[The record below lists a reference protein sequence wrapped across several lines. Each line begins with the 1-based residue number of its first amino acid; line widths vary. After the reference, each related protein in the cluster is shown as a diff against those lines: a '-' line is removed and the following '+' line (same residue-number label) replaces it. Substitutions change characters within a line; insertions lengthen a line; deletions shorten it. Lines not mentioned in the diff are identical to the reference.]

1 MRSSLTVLT
10 LVLIIMAA
18 SVSVADVPTL
28 INYQGRLTNTGGEP
42 VDAVVDIL
50 FSICSD
56 SLGSACAWSELQEDV
71 EVTDGLFNVKLGSVT
86 PITDLVFSS
95 AERWLGINV
104 GGEAMP
110 YTQLVT
116 VPYAFRVST
125 VDGASGGEI
134 SGKLNVGYSNTN
146 SGANAFVTGVS
157 NSVSGMDA
165 VISGGNGNE
174 VIASYGAIGGGLTND
189 VDSEYGV
196 VGGGWSNRAAGSAAT
211 VAGGKFNYIS
221 NSFSTIAGGES
232 NSVTGA
238 HTFVGGGQNHNAG
251 GGYSVIAGGFQ
262 SQANGD
268 YCTVGGGR
276 VNKAY
281 NTAATVAGGWLN
293 EAGGQYS
300 GVLGGAENIAGGD
313 YSAILGGYGD
323 TIMAS
328 GDYSFLFGIGSKL
341 SADST
346 FMVDMPHIRFGD
358 EATGYEFPTAD
369 GSTGQVLAT
378 NGSGGLNWTTG
389 GSGGGGGWTDDG
401 AVVRLDAV
409 ADEVGVGTV
418 SPDAKLHV
426 HAAQD
431 HAGRFTSSVGTTD
444 SAVFTAQY
452 LGGGDIDAVAVR
464 GISRPNDFW
473 GIGGRFESNYVG
485 VEGIAYPGGTSD
497 AYAYIGMVGEA
508 RGGIARNEGVRGIAT
523 NCWGATGASGTAIN
537 GSEWTIGVSGSAYNS
552 SAPTSTGVFG
562 ASVASGTFSYGVSGF
577 AIDSPSTWGYG
588 VYGQAH
594 SSTSGN
600 YGVVGSAQLNSG
612 SKRGVY
618 GTASGAGS
626 NFALYGLANDAAGS
640 QNFGIYAAASG
651 ASTENWAGVFDGNVD
666 VMGTLSKDAGSFRID
681 HPLDPEN
688 KYLQHSFVESPD
700 MMNVYNGNVTT
711 NAEGRAVITMPDY
724 FDALNSD
731 FRYQLTV
738 IGTFAQA
745 IIEQEIEGAQFVIAT
760 DQPNV
765 KVSWQ
770 VTGIRKDRYAE
781 AHRIHV
787 ELDKQAH
794 EQGNYRHPELFGFG
808 AERGI
813 DKFEE
818 APENEQLKQIIE
830 SREGRVK

>member
-1 MRSSLTVLT
+1 M
-10 LVLIIMAA
+10 
-18 SVSVADVPTL
+18 
-28 INYQGRLTNTGGEP
+28 
-42 VDAVVDIL
+42 
-50 FSICSD
+50 
-56 SLGSACAWSELQEDV
+56 
-71 EVTDGLFNVKLGSVT
+71 FNVKLGSVI

-95 AERWLGINV
+95 AERWLGIIV
-104 GGEAMP
+104 EGEAMP

-125 VDGASGGEI
+125 VDGATGGEI

-196 VGGGWSNRAAGSAAT
+196 VGGGWSNRAAGTAAT

-238 HTFVGGGQNHNAG
+238 HAFVGGGQNHIAG

-300 GVLGGAENIAGGD
+300 AVLGGAENNAGGD
-313 YSAILGGYGD
+313 YSAILGGHGN

-328 GDYSFLFGIGSKL
+328 GDYSFLFGIGGSL

-369 GSTGQVLAT
+369 GSAGQVMAT
-378 NGSGGLNWTTG
+378 NGSGQLSWTTG

-401 AVVRLDAV
+401 TVVRLDTGT
-409 ADEVGVGTV
+409 DEVGVGTV
-418 SPDAKLHV
+418 TPDAKLHV
-426 HAAQD
+426 ESAQT

-444 SAVFTAQY
+444 SAVFTAEY

-464 GISRPNDFW
+464 GISRPNDYW
-473 GIGGRFESNYVG
+473 GIGGRFEGNYLG
-485 VEGIAYPGGTSD
+485 LEAIAHPGGTN
-497 AYAYIGMVGEA
+497 ANYNYVGMVGEV
-508 RGGIARNEGVRGIAT
+508 RGGIARNEGVRGVASD
-523 NCWGATGASGTAIN
+523 CWGATGIYGVASAGT
-537 GSEWTIGVSGSAYNS
+537 EYTIGIDGAARANS
-552 SAPTSTGVFG
+552 SPTSTGVFG
-562 ASVASGTFSYGVSGF
+562 VSVASGSFSHGVAGY

-594 SSTSGN
+594 SSASGNIGVGGSALLNSGWKCAVYGTAGGTGDN
-600 YGVVGSAQLNSG
+600 YGVYGAATDAAGTNNY
-612 SKRGVY
+612 GVY
-618 GTASGAGS
+618 GTANS
-626 NFALYGLANDAAGS
+626 
-640 QNFGIYAAASG
+640 ASG
-651 ASTENWAGVFDGNVD
+651 LNWAGKFVGDVD
-666 VMGTLSKDAGSFRID
+666 VTGTLSKAAGSFRID
-681 HPLDPEN
+681 HPLDPEH

-711 NAEGRAVITMPDY
+711 DASGHAVVELPEY
-724 FDALNSD
+724 FDALNKD

-745 IIEQEIEGAQFVIAT
+745 IIEQEIKGNEFVIAT

-770 VTGIRKDRYAE
+770 VTGVRQDPYAE
-781 AHRIHV
+781 AHRIEV
-787 ELDKQAH
+787 EIEKPAH
-794 EQGNYRHPELFGFG
+794 EQGKYQHPELYGFG

-813 DKFEE
+813 NSVEE
-818 APENEQLKQIIE
+818 VPENDQLEQIARQQ
-830 SREGRVK
+830 SEGRVK